1 MRRSTIPQTDLI
13 VSRIAYGCMGVGGS
27 WDDSP
32 ITEAA
37 YQRTEQLV
45 ETALDQGINLF
56 DHADIYCRGKSELV
70 FGRLLREKSN
80 LRDKMVLQ
88 SKCGIRF
95 ADDPNPGDPGR
106 YDFSYDHIMIS
117 VEGILQRLQTDH
129 LDLLL
134 LHRPDP
140 LMQPEE
146 IARAF
151 DELQQSGKVRYFG
164 VSNFNASQMA
174 LLQSAL
180 DMPLVVNQL
189 EVSLLHH
196 HLISEGISTNQ
207 NDGVYAATNGTLDYC
222 RMSGVLVQAWGPLA
236 SGQLF
241 RLNDQSPAHLH
252 ETAELVNKL
261 SVEKGCAADAIL
273 LSWLLRHPA
282 GIQPVIGTTRSE
294 RIVSSCASD
303 SIELSREEWYKL
315 YVAARG
321 RTMP

>member
-1 MRRSTIPQTDLI
+1 MRRSTIPQTDLT
-13 VSRIAYGCMGVGGS
+13 VSRIAYGCMGIGGS
-27 WDDSP
+27 WDNSP
-32 ITEAA
+32 ITEAS

-45 ETALDQGINLF
+45 STALEEGVNLF

-70 FGRLLREKSN
+70 FGKLLNEKPH

-95 ADDPNPGDPGR
+95 GDEPNSGDPGR
-106 YDFSYDHIMIS
+106 YDFSHDHIMMS

-129 LDLLL
+129 LDILL

-146 IARAF
+146 VARAF
-151 DELQQSGKVRYFG
+151 DELKVSGKVKHFG
-164 VSNFNASQMA
+164 VSNFNASQLA

-189 EVSLLHH
+189 EISLLHH

-207 NDGVYAATNGTLDYC
+207 NEVYFAAANGTLDYC
-222 RMSGVLVQAWGPLA
+222 RMNGILVQAWGPLS
-236 SGQLF
+236 SGKLF
-241 RLNDQSPAHLH
+241 RLSEQSPQNLH
-252 ETAELVNKL
+252 ETAELVNRM

-282 GIQPVIGTTRSE
+282 GIQPIIGTTRPE
-294 RIVSSCASD
+294 RIVSSCESD
-303 SIELSREEWYKL
+303 QIELSREEWYSL

>member
-1 MRRSTIPQTDLI
+1 MRRSTIPQTDLT
-13 VSRIAYGCMGVGGS
+13 VSRIAYGCMGIGGS

-32 ITEAA
+32 VTEAS
-37 YQRTEQLV
+37 YQLTEKLV
-45 ETALDQGINLF
+45 ETALEQGINLF
-56 DHADIYCRGKSELV
+56 DHADIYCRGKSEVV
-70 FGRLLREKSN
+70 FGKLLANKPHLRE
-80 LRDKMVLQ
+80 KMVLQ

-95 ADDPNPGDPGR
+95 ADDPDSGDPGR
-106 YDFSYDHIMIS
+106 YDFSYTHITES
-117 VEGILQRLQTDH
+117 VHAILQRLKTDH
-129 LDLLL
+129 LDILL

-146 IARAF
+146 VARAF
-151 DELQQSGKVRYFG
+151 DELQQAGKVRYFG
-164 VSNFNASQMA
+164 VSNFNASQLA

-189 EVSLLHH
+189 EISLLHH

-207 NDGVYAATNGTLDYC
+207 NEAYYAATNGTLDFC

-241 RLNDQSPAHLH
+241 RLNDQSPPYLH
-252 ETAELVNKL
+252 ETAGLVSEL
-261 SVEKGCAADAIL
+261 SSEKGCAADAIL

-282 GIQPVIGTTRSE
+282 GIQPVIGTTKPD
-294 RIVSSCASD
+294 RIISSCKSD
-303 SIELSREEWYKL
+303 QMELSREEWYRL
-315 YVAARG
+315 YVASRG